1 MRCTSREIAGRVVL
15 LGVLLAA
22 MAASGCAGDGA
33 FTPRVLPAF
42 PATDCPTSGPPASV
56 MQPPTHERIPGT
68 YVLDGPRAEEIVTSC
83 PGFTSFP
90 PAVGP
95 MAAAVANCGFYDAP
109 IPPANAVRSLAAGAV
124 WIAYDP
130 SIDRRSL
137 NTIRKAATSS
147 PQMLAS
153 PMRGLP
159 SPVVLTS
166 WKRQLQLPSVEDP
179 RFDSFIDEHL
189 FSPDRQT
196 MYATCYD
203 GVGQPA
209 ASFWDAAGKGR

>member
-1 MRCTSREIAGRVVL
+1 MLVT
-15 LGVLLAA
+15 LLAS
-22 MAASGCAGDGA
+22 MAASGCTGDGG
-33 FTPRVLPAF
+33 FTPRVLRAF
-42 PATDCPTSGPPASV
+42 PSTDCPTSGPAASGT
-56 MQPPTHERIPGT
+56 QPSIDERIPGT

-83 PGFTSFP
+83 PGFESFP

-95 MAAAVANCGFYDAP
+95 MAPSVANCGYYDAP

-137 NTIRKAATSS
+137 DTIRKAATTS

-159 SPVVLTS
+159 SPVVLTA
-166 WKRQLQLPSVEDP
+166 WKRQLRLQSVEDP
-179 RFDSFIDEHL
+179 RFDSFIDENL
-189 FSPDRQT
+189 FRPDRRII
-196 MYATCYD
+196 YATCYD
-203 GVGQPA
+203 GVGRPA
-209 ASFWDAAGKGR
+209 ASFWDAAGRGR